1 MLNAT
6 RKIIEYFEDNEKEFN
21 SVIEDLDSWNGYLN
35 GERYWEMY
43 MFDDDNMGRKP
54 SEIAE
59 DVYSGRDEG
68 YPNSSFNPNR
78 EYYYYDGLGR
88 LVSAD
93 EKDYSDRLDEWFVKD
108 VAENRNHL
116 WLDGKDELNALLDEW
131 EEENYADA

>member
-6 RKIIEYFEDNEKEFN
+6 EKIIEYFENNTNEFN
-21 SVIEDLDSWNGYLN
+21 SVIEDLDSWNNYLN

-59 DVYSGRDEG
+59 DVYSGLDDG

-78 EYYYYDGLGR
+78 EYYYYDGQGR

-93 EKDYSDRLDEWFVKD
+93 EKDYSDRLDQWFVKA